1 MLNRLKQKWQQSPVL
16 ITMLVILSLLSCGFI
31 WIFSTFLGSIS
42 AYRHPSV
49 SRYGPSSEPRPNPV
63 VISESLKTANFASDA
78 TSGAKTDPKIIKTAT
93 LRFQVKDFQTSRSAI
108 DEIIKRYE
116 GYITSENQHNA
127 DDQVQST
134 IIIRVPAANLDQ
146 LLDSLQGQAVYL
158 DYKNI
163 EASDVTVEFV
173 DTEARLKTKREVEQ
187 RYLTIL
193 KQATTVKDILE
204 VESHLG
210 KIREEIEATE
220 GRLRYLND
228 QVDYSTV
235 SLTIYQPIHRLPRS
249 ESGFWSKLGKSLVN
263 GWNGLLSFIIGF
275 TALWPL
281 LVIVGAGLAGYR
293 FWRKKRAGW
302 DKG

>member
-16 ITMLVILSLLSCGFI
+16 ITTLIVLLLLLIGGVILASYAILTTSTNRN
-31 WIFSTFLGSIS
+31 FSD
-42 AYRHPSV
+42 
-49 SRYGPSSEPRPNPV
+49 SRYGLYREGPRPNPV
-63 VISESLKTANFASDA
+63 VSEAFKTASFAPDA
-78 TSGAKTDPKIIKTAT
+78 ASGEKSGLKIIKTAT

-108 DEIIKRYE
+108 DDLIKRYG

-127 DDQVQST
+127 SDRIESAIV
-134 IIIRVPAANLDQ
+134 IRVPAANLDQ
-146 LLDSLQGQAVYL
+146 LLDSLQGQAAYL

-173 DTEARLKTKREVEQ
+173 DTEARLKAKREVEQ
-187 RYLTIL
+187 RYLAVL
-193 KQATTVKDILE
+193 KQAASVKDILE

-220 GRLRYLND
+220 GRLRYLKD
-228 QVDYSTV
+228 QVEYSTV
-235 SLTIYQPIHRLPRS
+235 NLTIYQPIHRLPRT

-263 GWNGLLSFIIGF
+263 GWNGLLNFIIGI

-281 LVIVGAGLAGYR
+281 PVIVGAGLAGYR
-293 FWRKKRAGW
+293 FWRKKRAE
-302 DKG
+302 